1 MSLII
6 MWKHFLKRIISA
18 FDLFGITTIE
28 EPKTLHDDWKA
39 IQDDWR
45 FLVDDADIFES
56 LYKEIENEKK

>member
-6 MWKHFLKRIISA
+6 MWKQFLKRLNSI
-18 FDLFGITTIE
+18 FNTNITE

-45 FLVDDADIFES
+45 FLVDDADILES
-56 LYKEIENEKK
+56 LYQEIENDNNSKR

>member
-6 MWKHFLKRIISA
+6 MWKHFLKGIVSA
-18 FDLFGITTIE
+18 FDLFGTTIIE

-45 FLVDDADIFES
+45 FLVDDADILES
-56 LYKEIENEKK
+56 LYDKNEN